1 VKNKLP
7 AILLN
12 VDFYSKPRNKKWISE
27 QGAEAVIV
35 LQAFWIAS
43 SQETNCKIKK
53 NEVTFL
59 NFPINIKS
67 EKVESILKS
76 AVEVGLL
83 EEDNDAYFNSQIVQD
98 AESFREK
105 RENYKKGREKREK
118 NNCESKQD
126 LRRIH
131 AESTQDSQIKL
142 GESCVDYIEYE
153 YEPEPVL
160 IKNINSQVEKLE
172 FHEPDEFL
180 KIPEPETEDEREA
193 ENQLLK
199 PTGAEPWEK
208 TNQFMLAGR
217 RPFALFPQ
225 VFITRRELAAVVKA
239 YKNAG
244 VAHRIGEAC
253 ITINA
258 RLDSWRIEGR
268 DPQKATISAWFLG
281 FVLTELIES
290 ETHATRLENAQKPR
304 VPIPENQRYPRKS
317 ENSFVNN
324 LVGNAA
330 KTRNF
335 Q

>member
-1 VKNKLP
+1 MAKFINFSLCMSRTLEYKEVRKAIGFMTGAFVLDLDTWLFEQKSHCFEKEKWNKVVTTLDLDEEK
-7 AILLN
+7 ADQFLEASLKSGLYTLI
-12 VDFYSKPRNKKWISE
+12 DGSIYSPRVNEQIEGLFNRTKGFRNKDKETSE
-27 QGAEAVIV
+27 NIV
-35 LQAFWIAS
+35 TTTRREGDVVVTTALQDRI
-43 SQETNCKIKK
+43 
-53 NEVTFL
+53 
-59 NFPINIKS
+59 
-67 EKVESILKS
+67 
-76 AVEVGLL
+76 G
-83 EEDNDAYFNSQIVQD
+83 QD
-98 AESFREK
+98 RT
-105 RENYKKGREKREK
+105 G
-118 NNCESKQD
+118 QD
-126 LRRIH
+126 LI
-131 AESTQDSQIKL
+131 
-142 GESCVDYIEYE
+142 
-153 YEPEPVL
+153 
-160 IKNINSQVEKLE
+160 NINSQVEKLE
-172 FHEPDEFL
+172 FHEPDELL

-317 ENSFVNN
+317 GSSFVNN
-324 LVGNAA
+324 LVGNTA
-330 KTRNF
+330 KTRGI